1 MSQSTTRGIDRFVAE
16 IEKYVELSDW
26 YRRKIRQAYRTA
38 KEAHR
43 GQFRDGGDRYFDHP
57 REVALMYVGICRT
70 VGVAAD
76 PNGIIAALLHDVVED
91 CEDWTVQ
98 RVADE
103 FNNTVAEDVD
113 SLTNRKGET
122 AEDLQDRIESASPHA
137 KLIKLADRLH
147 NLSTLNECSVEKR
160 RRKVQETEDVFL
172 GIAESVDPAIGT
184 LFRARLAEVAIT

>member
-1 MSQSTTRGIDRFVAE
+1 MSTGQRGIDRFVE
-16 IEKYVELSDW
+16 EVEKHISLTDW

-70 VGVAAD
+70 VGASPD
-76 PNGIIAALLHDVVED
+76 PNGVIAALLHDVVED
-91 CEDWTVQ
+91 CEQWTVQ

-113 SLTNRKGET
+113 SLTNRDDET
-122 AEDLQDRIESASPHA
+122 AEDLQRRIENASPHA

-160 RRKVQETEDVFL
+160 RKKVRETEDVFF
-172 GIAESVDPAIGT
+172 GIAESVDPVIVE
-184 LFRARLAEVAIT
+184 LFREHIAEVAI